1 MVQQGDDGA
10 TLRDV
15 QALKA
20 RVQNGRIVVDEP
32 TDLPE
37 GMVLDLVIADPGDE
51 LDEKERAEL
60 HAALEEGLAE
70 MRTGAGIE
78 ADVLLAELRARG

>member
-1 MVQQGDDGA
+1 M
-10 TLRDV
+10 

-51 LDEKERAEL
+51 LDDEERAEL
-60 HAALEEGLAE
+60 HAALDEGLAE
-70 MRTGAGIE
+70 MRTGVGVD
-78 ADVLLAELRARG
+78 ADALLSELRARG

>member
-1 MVQQGDDGA
+1 MVQRGYGGA
-10 TLRDV
+10 TLPRV

-51 LDEKERAEL
+51 LDDKERAEL

-70 MRTGAGIE
+70 MRTGEGID